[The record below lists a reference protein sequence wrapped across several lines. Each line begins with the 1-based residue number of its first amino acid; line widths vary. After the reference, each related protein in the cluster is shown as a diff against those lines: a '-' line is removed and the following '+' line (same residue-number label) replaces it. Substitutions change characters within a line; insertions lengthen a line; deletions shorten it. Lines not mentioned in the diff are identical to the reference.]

1 MTTPRFQTGSETRIG
16 LSVETVNGVTNATP
30 TVLVIPVTKY
40 DVELARDFY
49 EDTSIF
55 GDRMERNIIP
65 GMAKVTGSIDANLS
79 HLNYA
84 PLLQTALFGTFTS
97 KVLKTGTTWQTLTLE
112 EWHADTTTGKV
123 STGCFVDK
131 LSIKCPVKGLV
142 TLAATI
148 NGMNQTATTA
158 PLSASPTA
166 AVVEVPFTHL
176 GGTIMEGGSVIATF
190 TAIDLSI
197 DNGAAALEVLGTATP
212 VAYTPGM
219 SKVTGT
225 VTAYIADNVLF
236 NKFLNGTQTSVSF
249 TLTDGTNTLN
259 FNLPAVTYVSN
270 KAPVSGQ
277 AAMTQSISFKTVRDP
292 TLLSNI
298 VITES

>member
-1 MTTPRFQTGSETRIG
+1 MTIFQTGSETRIA
-16 LSVETVNGVTNATP
+16 LVAETTNGVTPATP
-30 TVLVIPVTKY
+30 TMLVIPVTKY
-40 DVELARDFY
+40 DVEIARDFY
-49 EDTSIF
+49 DDTSIF

-65 GMAKVTGSIDANLS
+65 GMAKVTGTIDANLS

-84 PLLQTALFGTFTS
+84 PLLQTALFGTFAS
-97 KVLKTGTTWQTLTLE
+97 KVLKTGTTWKTLTLE

-131 LSIKCPVKGLV
+131 LAIKCPVKGLV

-158 PLSASPTA
+158 PLAASPTA

-176 GGTIMEGGSVIATF
+176 GGVITEGGATIATF
-190 TAIDLSI
+190 TAIDISI
-197 DNGAAALEVLGTATP
+197 DNGAAALEVLGTGTP
-212 VAYTPGM
+212 IAYTPGM

-225 VTAYIADNVLF
+225 VTAYIADNTLF
-236 NKFLNGTQTSVSF
+236 NKFLNGTPSSISF
-249 TLTDGTNTLN
+249 TLTDGTNTLQ

-277 AAMTQSISFKTVRDP
+277 AAMTQSLSFKCVRDG
-292 TLLSNI
+292 TTLSNI